1 MKKAVM
7 YGAGNIG
14 RGFIGK
20 VFSESGMQ
28 VVFVDVVQE
37 VVDKL
42 NRDGQYPVKLV
53 SNESEHEAIVKNVSA
68 VSGLDKDAVTA
79 QILDADIMATAV
91 GVNILPKIAGNIAAG
106 LDARAQAGKEP
117 FNIIIA
123 ENLLDS
129 DKYLRGLLEEA
140 VLPETREYLDN
151 KVGLVEASIGR
162 MVPVMTD
169 ELRGDNFLRVV
180 VEPYEELPVDKDAF
194 RGEIPKIKKLIPFSP
209 FGFYIR
215 RKLFIHNLGHAIC
228 AYFGWLKGYTYIYES
243 AEDPEIAGTAK
254 TAMLSVAEALSKG
267 YGVPLEDINSNVY
280 DLIRRFGN
288 RSLMD
293 TNARVGADPKRKLKN
308 IDRLTGA
315 ALYCIEQ
322 GMSADG
328 IIPAIAA
335 GLMFDNPDDA
345 SAMELQQFIREHG
358 VENAVEKYCEVS
370 GELKD
375 KIAAQYYIMK
385 KQADTEI

>member
-1 MKKAVM
+1 
-7 YGAGNIG
+7 
-14 RGFIGK
+14 
-20 VFSESGMQ
+20 
-28 VVFVDVVQE
+28 
-37 VVDKL
+37 
-42 NRDGQYPVKLV
+42 
-53 SNESEHEAIVKNVSA
+53 
-68 VSGLDKDAVTA
+68 
-79 QILDADIMATAV
+79 
-91 GVNILPKIAGNIAAG
+91 
-106 LDARAQAGKEP
+106 
-117 FNIIIA
+117 
-123 ENLLDS
+123 
-129 DKYLRGLLEEA
+129 
-140 VLPETREYLDN
+140 
-151 KVGLVEASIGR
+151 
-162 MVPVMTD
+162 
-169 ELRGDNFLRVV
+169 
-180 VEPYEELPVDKDAF
+180 
-194 RGEIPKIKKLIPFSP
+194 
-209 FGFYIR
+209 
-215 RKLFIHNLGHAIC
+215 
-228 AYFGWLKGYTYIYES
+228 
-243 AEDPEIAGTAK
+243 
-254 TAMLSVAEALSKG
+254 MLSVAEALSKG

-345 SAMELQQFIREHG
+345 SAMEVQQFIREHG